1 MKKIYVFIEGGV
13 VQSVCSDEKDVEVII
28 IDKDIDDENE
38 VEEMDKIEKKRN
50 KELKAKVIFCN
61 Y

>member
-38 VEEMDKIEKKRN
+38 VEEMDKIEKRGTKN
-50 KELKAKVIFCN
+50 
-61 Y
+61 